1 MFSKNA
7 LDTVTSLNGSHS
19 TLENW
24 KLPNLDPQS
33 FSRVHLPPG
42 LPQTG
47 QQQGSSRASDRDSGL
62 KASCASRGLAHRALG
77 ERHDPLAANNCLYS
91 TSEDLFSDRLL
102 MVCLWMSFN
111 HQMSART

>member
-24 KLPNLDPQS
+24 KLQISTHSLSAEFTFHQ
-33 FSRVHLPPG
+33 G

-47 QQQGSSRASDRDSGL
+47 QQQEAQSRPEIL
-62 KASCASRGLAHRALG
+62 
-77 ERHDPLAANNCLYS
+77 
-91 TSEDLFSDRLL
+91 
-102 MVCLWMSFN
+102 V
-111 HQMSART
+111 